1 MDEDITPA
9 IGVPGDQVTGIRGKR
24 HVAAIGAE
32 SGGGTMTIPLRP
44 V

>member
-1 MDEDITPA
+1 MDEGITPA
-9 IGVPGDQVTGIRGKR
+9 IGVPGDQVAGIGGKR

-32 SGGGTMTIPLRP
+32 SGGGTNTIPLRP